1 MSMLLLY
8 LLQVDETALMMER
21 CQGLG
26 FVRVNIRVQK
36 SSSCLIRLDRS
47 LDG

>member
-21 CQGLG
+21 VSG
-26 FVRVNIRVQK
+26 FRVREVNIRVQK
-36 SSSCLIRLDRS
+36 SSSCLILLDRS